1 MVKASRSGSQ
11 KAGSNDTQA
20 QSNKQPSTNTQA
32 KNGVQAQETSQPS
45 TTATSHASTATSHRK
60 GKQSSKSSQA
70 RIGGTAVA
78 GAKSTQ
84 QKETSTG
91 SPSNQQPEYYNRDTR
106 RRMEHMGT
114 GPYAERAV
122 VDPRERR
129 KKRKERLEERQER
142 IKHLVNAKGPSRD
155 VKLGRRNTYFLIGIV
170 LALIILVVAFIV
182 IRHPF

>member
-20 QSNKQPSTNTQA
+20 QSSKQPSTNTQT
-32 KNGVQAQETSQPS
+32 KNGTQAQETSQPS
-45 TTATSHASTATSHRK
+45 TTATSHRK

>member
-11 KAGSNDTQA
+11 KASSNDDIQVKKESTQTQQML
-20 QSNKQPSTNTQA
+20 QSAPIA
-32 KNGVQAQETSQPS
+32 
-45 TTATSHASTATSHRK
+45 ATSNQKK
-60 GKQSSKSSQA
+60 GKQSSGKSRQA
-70 RIGGTAVA
+70 KIGGTAVT

-84 QKETSTG
+84 QKELSTG

-114 GPYAERAV
+114 GPYTERAS
-122 VDPRERR
+122 VDPRDRR
-129 KKRKERLEERQER
+129 KKRKERLQERQDR
-142 IKHLVNAKGPSRD
+142 VKQLVNARGPSRD

-170 LALIILVVAFIV
+170 LFIIILIAAFII

>member
-1 MVKASRSGSQ
+1 MVKASRSGTH
-11 KAGSNDTQA
+11 KVGSNDTEA
-20 QSNKQPSTNTQA
+20 KGSAGTQS
-32 KNGVQAQETSQPS
+32 TSQPS
-45 TTATSHASTATSHRK
+45 SAIGQSAATGSSQKK
-60 GKQSSKSSQA
+60 GKQGTKKRQA

-84 QKETSTG
+84 PKELSAG
-91 SPSNQQPEYYNRDTR
+91 SPSNQQAEYYNRDMR

-129 KKRKERLEERQER
+129 KKRQERLQERQQR
-142 IKHLVNAKGPSRD
+142 IKQLVDAKGPSRD
-155 VKLGRRNTYFLIGIV
+155 VKLGRRNTYFLIGLVV
-170 LALIILVVAFIV
+170 LLIALIVAFII